1 LPGPFACGVFQ
12 VFNCSSLQHR
22 RFEAAALSGYLRG
35 YPYRQTAYYRSGPG
49 VGDASGQTPIN
60 ALRSLQQHSTPTC
73 SVQDVPKR
81 SNTTLYLLPAPISR
95 GILLQINM
103 RLPAR
108 RRGLFAAQTPSSLN
122 RSSRLPRQSVSIASG
137 QSLRNLQKI
146 IIGSA
151 PNVSRARALRDLGLF
166 YRSLSV
172 TFLSRFVAPTQP
184 IKLTADL

>member
-1 LPGPFACGVFQ
+1 M
-12 VFNCSSLQHR
+12 
-22 RFEAAALSGYLRG
+22 RG

-49 VGDASGQTPIN
+49 VGNASGQTPIN

-73 SVQDVPKR
+73 SVQDAPKR
-81 SNTTLYLLPAPISR
+81 SNTTRYLLFAPISR
-95 GILLQINM
+95 GILFLQINM

-146 IIGSA
+146 IIGNA

-166 YRSLSV
+166 HRLLSA
-172 TFLSRFVAPTQP
+172 TFLSRFVAPTQL